1 MFNVI
6 FKFKLSIRYLANP
19 KIDAYFRC
27 TEKYR
32 YFHGLKMQFL
42 LKDNIYFYVPTQ
54 TIFGFKY
61 LITKNAPTG
70 CKKKPD
76 TCVITKRYYGQ
87 RRVSLFAWLLN
98 RDTR

>member
-19 KIDAYFRC
+19 KIDGYFRC

-32 YFHGLKMQFL
+32 CFHGLKMQFL
-42 LKDNIYFYVPTQ
+42 LKDIYFYVPTQ

-61 LITKNAPTG
+61 LITKKHANWLQ
-70 CKKKPD
+70 KKPD
-76 TCVITKRYYGQ
+76 TCVITERYYGQ